1 TVTDNVRTIKNLPKR
16 LKQAVPRLTLRG
28 EVYMSKAAFAALN
41 QEREEN
47 GEVLFANPR
56 NAAAGSL
63 RQLDASITAERRL
76 DIFLYDIVIGGEQAG
91 QTQENLLEYLC
102 QLGFPVNKERRLCT
116 DIDQIMAYIQEMTV
130 KRHSLPYDTDGIVI
144 KLNNLAFRKDLG
156 MTSKYPRW
164 AIAYKFPPE
173 QAETTVEDI
182 VIRVGRTGALT
193 PTAVLT
199 PTQLAGSVISRA
211 TLHNEDMISAKDIRV
226 GDRVLIQKAG
236 DVIPEVAE
244 VVRAKR
250 TGAQLPFV
258 MPTSCPECGSAAV
271 RGEGEAVRRCQ
282 NPACPAKLREAL
294 LHFAAKKAMNIDGLG
309 PAVIQLLLKQGL
321 VQELPDLYR
330 LRKEQLAI
338 LPGLGE
344 KSADNLLAE
353 LTKSKTLPLSRLLFA
368 LGIRYVG
375 ERAGAVLGSAFDD
388 FDALMAADQADLTEI
403 PEIGPKIAASL
414 TAYFANQDYR
424 RQIEQLRQLG
434 LNFAGAAVPA
444 AAGILTGKTFV
455 LSGSLADFSRDEAKA
470 LIEAAGGKVS
480 GTVSKKTDYL
490 LRGENPGS
498 KAEKAIELAIE
509 IIDQEQ
515 FLALLGG
522 NDYA

>member
-1 TVTDNVRTIKNLPKR
+1 
-16 LKQAVPRLTLRG
+16 
-28 EVYMSKAAFAALN
+28 
-41 QEREEN
+41 
-47 GEVLFANPR
+47 
-56 NAAAGSL
+56 
-63 RQLDASITAERRL
+63 
-76 DIFLYDIVIGGEQAG
+76 
-91 QTQENLLEYLC
+91 
-102 QLGFPVNKERRLCT
+102 
-116 DIDQIMAYIQEMTV
+116 
-130 KRHSLPYDTDGIVI
+130 
-144 KLNNLAFRKDLG
+144 
-156 MTSKYPRW
+156 
-164 AIAYKFPPE
+164 
-173 QAETTVEDI
+173 
-182 VIRVGRTGALT
+182 
-193 PTAVLT
+193 
-199 PTQLAGSVISRA
+199 
-211 TLHNEDMISAKDIRV
+211 
-226 GDRVLIQKAG
+226 
-236 DVIPEVAE
+236 
-244 VVRAKR
+244 KR